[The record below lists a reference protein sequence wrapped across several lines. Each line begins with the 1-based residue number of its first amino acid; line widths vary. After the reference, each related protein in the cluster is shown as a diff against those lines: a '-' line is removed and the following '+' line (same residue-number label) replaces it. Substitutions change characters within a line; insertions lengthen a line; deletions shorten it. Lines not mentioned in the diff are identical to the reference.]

1 MELLIA
7 DDNTLS
13 LRFLA
18 DAAAQLGHR
27 CDTAADG
34 LAALALAR
42 ARRYDLLLLD
52 IRMPGLDGPTVL
64 QRLRADESAASHMS
78 AALATTAAN
87 RAEHERVLRTQGF
100 AGVLV
105 KPIDLAGLQRALL
118 TGSTAGMVAEPPAAY
133 ADLPLLDDAA
143 ACRSLGSS
151 ESVAA
156 LRHLFLGELDSL
168 PAELD
173 ACLALQD
180 IGELRERLHRLC
192 ASAGFC
198 GAAQLEHAC
207 RRLRSRLVGADTFL
221 AVDLDELR
229 AAAAATRLRVIAA
242 GAQTA
247 PARSD

>member
-18 DAAAQLGHR
+18 DAAALLGHR
-27 CDTAADG
+27 CDIAGDG

-42 ARRYDLLLLD
+42 SRRYDLLLLD
-52 IRMPGLDGPTVL
+52 VRMPGLDGPTVL
-64 QRLRADESAASHMS
+64 QRLRADKSAASRSS

-87 RAEHERVLRTQGF
+87 PAEHERTLRAQGF
-100 AGVLV
+100 TGVLA
-105 KPIDLAGLQRALL
+105 KPVDLAGLQRALQAAA
-118 TGSTAGMVAEPPAAY
+118 GNPGMVAEPTAAY
-133 ADLPLLDDAA
+133 ADLPLLDDDA

-156 LRHLFLGELDSL
+156 LRQLFLSELDSL
-168 PAELD
+168 PQELD

-180 IGELRERLHRLC
+180 LAGLRERLHRLC

-207 RRLRSRLVGADTFL
+207 RHLRGRLVDAEL
-221 AVDLDELR
+221 LSAEDLTGLR
-229 AAAAATRLRVIAA
+229 AAAAATRRRLV
-242 GAQTA
+242 G
-247 PARSD
+247 D

>member
-7 DDNTLS
+7 DDNMLS

-18 DAAAQLGHR
+18 DAAALLGHR
-27 CDTAADG
+27 CDIAGDG

-42 ARRYDLLLLD
+42 SRRYDLLLLD
-52 IRMPGLDGPTVL
+52 VRMPGLDGPTVL
-64 QRLRADESAASHMS
+64 QRLRADESAASRLS

-87 RAEHERVLRTQGF
+87 LADHERTLRAQGF
-100 AGVLV
+100 TGVLA
-105 KPIDLAGLQRALL
+105 KPVDLAGLQRALQAAAA
-118 TGSTAGMVAEPPAAY
+118 SPGMVAEPAAAY

-151 ESVAA
+151 ESVAS
-156 LRHLFLGELDSL
+156 LRQLFLGELDSL
-168 PAELD
+168 PQELD

-180 IGELRERLHRLC
+180 LVGLRERLHRLC

-207 RRLRSRLVGADTFL
+207 RRLRSRLVDAEIL
-221 AVDLDELR
+221 SAEDLTELR
-229 AAAAATRLRVIAA
+229 AAAAATRRCLI
-242 GAQTA
+242 
-247 PARSD
+247 SD

>member
-18 DAAAQLGHR
+18 DAAVQLGHR
-27 CDTAADG
+27 CDKASDG

-52 IRMPGLDGPTVL
+52 VRMPGLDGPAVL
-64 QRLRADESAASHMS
+64 QRLRADESAASRAS

-87 RAEHERVLRTQGF
+87 ASDLERTLRAQGF
-100 AGVLV
+100 IGVLA
-105 KPIDLAGLQRALL
+105 KPVDLAGLQRALQ
-118 TGSTAGMVAEPPAAY
+118 TGGTPGMVAEPAAAY

-151 ESVAA
+151 ESVTA
-156 LRHLFLGELDSL
+156 LRQLFLGELDSL
-168 PAELD
+168 PQELD

-180 IGELRERLHRLC
+180 LAGLRDRLHRLC

-207 RRLRSRLVGADTFL
+207 RRLRSRLVNASTFCTDDL
-221 AVDLDELR
+221 AELR
-229 AAAAATRLRVIAA
+229 DVAAATRRRLI
-242 GAQTA
+242 GA
-247 PARSD
+247 

>member
-18 DAAAQLGHR
+18 DAAVQLGHR
-27 CDTAADG
+27 CDTVGDG

-52 IRMPGLDGPTVL
+52 VRMPGLDGPVVL
-64 QRLRADESAASHMS
+64 QRLRADESAASRAS

-87 RAEHERVLRTQGF
+87 ASDHERSLRAQGF
-100 AGVLV
+100 IGVLA
-105 KPIDLAGLQRALL
+105 KPVDLAGLQRALQ
-118 TGSTAGMVAEPPAAY
+118 TGGTPGMVAEPAAAY

-156 LRHLFLGELDSL
+156 LRQLFLGELDSL
-168 PAELD
+168 PRELD
-173 ACLALQD
+173 ACLAPQD
-180 IGELRERLHRLC
+180 LAGLRDRLHRLC

-207 RRLRSRLVGADTFL
+207 RRLRSRLVNASTFCADDL
-221 AVDLDELR
+221 AELR
-229 AAAAATRLRVIAA
+229 DVAAATRRRLI
-242 GAQTA
+242 GA
-247 PARSD
+247 